1 MNEIEHVSVL
11 LRKMGAEEDRARVM
25 AAQLVKRAEQIGKER
40 GIEKVAALAEL
51 LQLVR
56 SGREGESYS
65 SP

>member
-25 AAQLVKRAEQIGKER
+25 AAQLVKRAEQIAKER